1 MNIISILSLHIYKP
15 STSLSINVQET
26 IWQEHIN
33 HFHNTH
39 TLVSIFM
46 FIRVCDRINP
56 QIDII
61 GLFFQHVLVF
71 NFTGDFQYYIMKIH
85 THIIQSTILFYNSK
99 INCSRF
105 LLDKFFNVSGFDRK
119 LSYLQPVVVT
129 PVLGNTI
136 RQ

>member
-1 MNIISILSLHIYKP
+1 MHGIFYN
-15 STSLSINVQET
+15 
-26 IWQEHIN
+26 IN
-33 HFHNTH
+33 HFNNTH

-46 FIRVCDRINP
+46 FIGVCDRINP

-71 NFTGDFQYYIMKIH
+71 NFTAYIYVGEIDIEFSKAIQLKTNFSKLYNENSYTFYTNCNSLCKFEEKLFQIFLDTLLIV
-85 THIIQSTILFYNSK
+85 TCFY
-99 INCSRF
+99 
-105 LLDKFFNVSGFDRK
+105 RK
-119 LSYLQPVVVT
+119 LSYLQPIVVT